1 METNALLRELDILSS
16 ELTDLEHRIRK
27 ARARW
32 DRVRRTLRATPTVL
46 RGRQSARG
54 LTKVSAMEA
63 PGHVVDTVAAI
74 PRRGGPID
82 ARTLAR
88 LLNVTTSVAGTRLQR
103 AAKLGLLRRRGRGQY
118 VRST

>member
-32 DRVRRTLRATPTVL
+32 DRVRRTLRAT
-46 RGRQSARG
+46 RGRPSARG
-54 LTKVSAMEA
+54 QTKVSAMEA

-74 PRRGGPID
+74 PRGGGPID
-82 ARTLAR
+82 ARKLAR
-88 LLNVTTSVAGTRLQR
+88 LLNLTASVAGTRLQR
-103 AAKLGLLRRRGRGQY
+103 AAKVGLLRRLGRGQY